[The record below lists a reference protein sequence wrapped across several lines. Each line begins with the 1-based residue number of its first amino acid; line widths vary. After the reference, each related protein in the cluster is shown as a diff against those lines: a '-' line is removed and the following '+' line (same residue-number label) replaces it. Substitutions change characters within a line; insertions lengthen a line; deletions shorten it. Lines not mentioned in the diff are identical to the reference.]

1 MTIDLA
7 VTPIVPKITRPAF
20 STVTPPLVIAV
31 ASLKGG
37 VGKSMTAWMLARHLH
52 NRGLRTLAIDLDPG
66 ASLTGWSGVVNRIH
80 IGHVLGGAINP
91 HANLRQAA
99 QIGEHDIPI
108 IPSHIDLTNV
118 AHGLHTRQFNR
129 VQALHNAIRNTGSDW
144 DIIIIDCPG
153 GSDILLI
160 NGIYASDLVITPSQP
175 EPASIA
181 YTIETIDYIRQT
193 ADEKR
198 ARIDHWTIA
207 TMVNR
212 QTIGHQTGLADLARI
227 DTVVAEIPM
236 RKGQDADQHLYAAY
250 SGLATDIAA
259 IRRVD
264 IEVSHAA

>member
-1 MTIDLA
+1 
-7 VTPIVPKITRPAF
+7 
-20 STVTPPLVIAV
+20 
-31 ASLKGG
+31 
-37 VGKSMTAWMLARHLH
+37 MLARHLH

-66 ASLTGWSGVVNRIH
+66 ASLTGWSGVVSRTH
-80 IGHVLGGAINP
+80 VGHVLGGAVRP
-91 HANLRQAA
+91 SVQLRQAA
-99 QIGEHDIPI
+99 QIGNHDVHI
-108 IPSHIDLTNV
+108 IPSHIDVTNV

-144 DIIIIDCPG
+144 HIIIIDCPG
-153 GSDILLI
+153 GSDVLLI

-212 QTIGHQTGLADLARI
+212 QTIGHQNGLADLARI
-227 DTVVAEIPM
+227 DTIVAEIPM
-236 RKGQDADQHLYAAY
+236 RKGQDADQQLYAAY
-250 SGLATDIAA
+250 SGLASDIAA
-259 IRRVD
+259 LCRIQA
-264 IEVSHAA
+264 EVSHAA